1 MRQLVTGVLVVA
13 AGLAADRTHGADP
26 LAHRLGSP
34 RVAAHRGGYGVPDSN
49 TIARFEI
56 ARQQGADIV
65 ETDLRLSKDGV
76 VFLFHNALLDKVTNC
91 TGPFASLTAA
101 ELEHCHLRGL
111 DRGPDR
117 FEDALRWSSGSV
129 VIDAELKAAEVSEP
143 AIDLVRR
150 YAAYDW
156 VYFQVGN
163 GLDIYRRVR
172 RYDARVALEA
182 APHGPRGDSWLA
194 ELLAAKDP
202 RLLIIQLHP
211 DFLSSR
217 ILQTVRNAGKRTSIN
232 AWTLAPETKL
242 ASCSAVFARGIDIAV
257 TNAPES
263 CASQRDELIASPSAA
278 APSPAPTR

>member
-1 MRQLVTGVLVVA
+1 MLVGVVGPA
-13 AGLAADRTHGADP
+13 AQRALAADD
-26 LAHRLGSP
+26 LASRLATP

-49 TIARFEI
+49 TVARFEL

-65 ETDLRLSKDGV
+65 ETDLRLSKDGI
-76 VFLFHNALLDKVTNC
+76 VFLFHNRLLDRVTSC
-91 TGPFASLTAA
+91 SGPFASLTAA

-111 DRGPDR
+111 DHGPDR
-117 FEDALRWSSGSV
+117 FEEALRWSQGRV
-129 VIDAELKAAEVSEP
+129 VVDAELKTGEVTEP

-163 GLDIYRRVR
+163 GLDAYRRVR

-182 APHGPRGDSWLA
+182 GPHGPSGESWLA
-194 ELLAAKDP
+194 ELLARHDP

-211 DFLSSR
+211 DFLSTA
-217 ILQTVRNAGKRTSIN
+217 ILQKVHDAGKRASIN
-232 AWTLAPETKL
+232 AWTLVPETNA
-242 ASCSAVFARGIDIAV
+242 ASCSAAFARGIDVAV

-263 CASQRDELIASPSAA
+263 CVRQRDQAFAAPSAA
-278 APSPAPTR
+278 EARSPAPTR